1 MPTVACDYALVWP
14 AHNTCQYQH
23 RRRVA
28 VPAGELCQTGSIA
41 IKNRSRRDTVDE
53 SLPVEAFVRKRAEE
67 RWRPRGNYL
76 RTARR
81 GAHVRFEKSQQALVP
96 GMRCRFPFAL
106 TQPAILAVI
115 VVQATELQLCLSNST
130 HEPDNFVSVALFDS
144 CAIHAGVYVEK
155 DADRTTLPLPH
166 LFFALGQDGNADV
179 REMICYFA
187 HAACVCA
194 HCRIG

>member
-53 SLPVEAFVRKRAEE
+53 SLTVEAFVRKRPEKG
-67 RWRPRGNYL
+67 RRPRGNSL
-76 RTARR
+76 RHTQPA
-81 GAHVRFEKSQQALVP
+81 VPDLLDNSQQALVP
-96 GMRCRFPFAL
+96 GMPRRFPFAL

>member
-1 MPTVACDYALVWP
+1 ARHA
-14 AHNTCQYQH
+14 
-23 RRRVA
+23 RVA
-28 VPAGELCQTGSIA
+28 G
-41 IKNRSRRDTVDE
+41 
-53 SLPVEAFVRKRAEE
+53 VRC
-67 RWRPRGNYL
+67 GVL
-76 RTARR
+76 
-81 GAHVRFEKSQQALVP
+81 S
-96 GMRCRFPFAL
+96 AL
-106 TQPAILAVI
+106 TNPAILAVI